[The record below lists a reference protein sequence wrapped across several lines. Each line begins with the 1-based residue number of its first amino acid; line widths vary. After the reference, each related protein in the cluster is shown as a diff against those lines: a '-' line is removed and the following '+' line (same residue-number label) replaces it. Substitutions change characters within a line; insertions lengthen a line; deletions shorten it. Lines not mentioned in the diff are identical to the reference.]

1 MDFKRVRTILVKE
14 WEEVFKNKMVIFTIS
29 FMPFIFTV
37 LPLVILYAMNSSG
50 SLPEGGA
57 ADVPAQ
63 FLAICGNVPAK
74 DCMQIYIMNQFMLM
88 FMMMPL
94 VIPTA
99 IAAYSIVGEQTTR
112 SLEPLLATPITTTE
126 LLVGKALAAAGPA
139 IVISWASFL
148 IFLALMPLAGAT
160 PGLVRYITGSVWILA
175 VLIIGPL
182 LAIAAV
188 NLAVIVSSR
197 VNDPRVAEQV
207 AGVLIVPVL
216 GVLFAQVSGLI
227 VLNLA
232 FITVAILIMI
242 AVDAAM
248 IYFGAQ
254 LFQRETIL
262 TRWK

>member
-1 MDFKRVRTILVKE
+1 MNFSRIRTILYKE

-29 FMPFIFTV
+29 FMPLIFTV
-37 LPLVILYAMNSSG
+37 LPLVILSVLNSSG
-50 SLPEGGA
+50 TIEGSS

-63 FLAICGNVPAK
+63 FMAICGNVPAK

-99 IAAYSIVGEQTTR
+99 IAAYSIVGEKTTR

-139 IVISWASFL
+139 IVISWASFF
-148 IFLALMPLAGAT
+148 IFLLLMPLAGAT
-160 PGLVRYITGSVWILA
+160 PGLVRYVTGSVWMMA

-188 NLAVIVSSR
+188 NLAVMVSSR

-216 GVLFAQVSGLI
+216 AVLFGQLAGLI

-232 FITVAILIMI
+232 FITVSILIMI
-242 AVDAAM
+242 AVDIAM
-248 IYFGAQ
+248 IYFGAK

>member
-1 MDFKRVRTILVKE
+1 MNFNRIRTILEKE

-29 FMPFIFTV
+29 FMPLIFTI
-37 LPLVILYAMNSSG
+37 LPLVILYSIGGTAI
-50 SLPEGGA
+50 PEGSNS
-57 ADVPAQ
+57 DIPAQ
-63 FLAICGNVPAK
+63 FLAVCGNVPAK

-99 IAAYSIVGEQTTR
+99 IAAYSIVGEKTTH
-112 SLEPLLATPITTTE
+112 SLEPLLATPITTAE
-126 LLVGKALAAAGPA
+126 LLFGKALAAAGPA
-139 IVISWASFL
+139 IVISWASFF
-148 IFLALMPLAGAT
+148 IFLLLMPLAGAT
-160 PGLVRYITGSVWILA
+160 QGLIHYITGSVWMLA

-207 AGVLIVPVL
+207 AGVLIVPIL
-216 GVLFAQVSGLI
+216 AVLFAQVAGLV

-232 FITVAILIMI
+232 FITIAALILL
-242 AVDAAM
+242 AVDFGM
-248 IYFGAQ
+248 IYAGAR